1 LKVFSKLLFAAY
13 LLVLLWVVF
22 FKFSYEPLEI
32 LRDHD
37 ARGVNLAPFTRAH
50 THEMFANFVA
60 FIPFGVMLGVVF
72 KKAGFLRKLAVV
84 FAFSLGVEIVQ
95 YILAIG
101 ITDITDLI
109 TNTLG
114 GLAGITAYA
123 VLRRFA
129 NERRL
134 DIGFLAV
141 GSLILLAVLYLRV
154 FVFIVRY

>member
-1 LKVFSKLLFAAY
+1 MKVFSKLLFAAY
-13 LLVLLWVVF
+13 LLVLLWVLL
-22 FKFSYEPLEI
+22 FKFSYEPLDI

-37 ARGVNLAPFTRAH
+37 ARGVNFAPFERAH
-50 THEMFANFVA
+50 TYEMVANFVA

-84 FAFSLGVEIVQ
+84 FGFSLVVEIVQ
-95 YILAIG
+95 YVLAIG

-123 VLRRFA
+123 VLRRFM

-134 DIGFLAV
+134 DIGLLAA
-141 GSLILLAVLYLRV
+141 GSLILLALLYLRV